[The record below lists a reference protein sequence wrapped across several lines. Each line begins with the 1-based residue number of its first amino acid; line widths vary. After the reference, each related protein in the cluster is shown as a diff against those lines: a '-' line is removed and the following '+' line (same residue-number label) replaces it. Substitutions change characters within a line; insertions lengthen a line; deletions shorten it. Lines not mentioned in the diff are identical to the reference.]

1 MELKKIKKLHNIK
14 ESDFVS
20 FDEDIKKIET
30 KLGIEFPEVLYDFY
44 KEIGVNSSIF
54 RWVLCC
60 LNINNYGYL
69 EINTDAQTGDKWA
82 INVNENN
89 ILLFKPFKEEWV
101 KINYSVE
108 EFLINEIHITSCF
121 SLEFSAQGEYT
132 EQEFKR
138 KLNNGFFRKIDIK
151 SIDLDIANIY
161 NLKMSFYE
169 TCINDIIG
177 FNDDYVYYA
186 SNNKSDFEKVTS
198 SFGKKWHVMGIG
210 YLKE

>member
-30 KLGIEFPEVLYDFY
+30 KLGIEFPEILYDFY
-44 KEIGVNSSIF
+44 RTIGVNSSIF
-54 RWVLCC
+54 RWVLSC

-89 ILLFKPFKEEWV
+89 SLLFKPYKEKWV
-101 KINYSVE
+101 KVNYSVE
-108 EFLINEIHITSCF
+108 DFLINEIHITSCF
-121 SLEFSAQGEYT
+121 SLEFSAKGEYT
-132 EQEFKR
+132 QQEFIR
-138 KLNNGFFRKIDIK
+138 KISDGFFRKIEIEP
-151 SIDLDIANIY
+151 IDLDIANIY

-177 FNDDYVYYA
+177 INGNSVYYA
-186 SNNKSDFEKVTS
+186 SNNKSDFEKITS
-198 SFGKKWHVMGIG
+198 SFGKKWHVMGFG
-210 YLKE
+210 YLNE